1 MSAADLIKET
11 KTALEKFLKNLPD
24 PKNDEMKLF
33 DPSAIILLRTFPR
46 YQERLAT
53 FDVTK
58 WSGKPACLSAP
69 FCAIYGWSCKEKDV
83 LKCPD
88 CGEVLLGELPARN
101 KDFFP
106 KKVDNLLTMLTS
118 GHASWCEFAISH
130 EPFEFLK
137 KNDSP
142 YLFKK
147 RLQSFPKTIDFLP
160 KVESTLSEDD
170 KQFLGENFWI
180 FVKNKTYKNEIIE
193 LAANGWSFT
202 IENKIELLL
211 CEDDVRQIP
220 LERLKKTAS
229 FNAVSEHRTWSIWQ
243 RSYDMPDQN
252 MVYQGLVAIG
262 KMGLSD
268 DLYGAE
274 KLLSVLREEVA
285 AKESQEAPSKRARME
300 IKNYEDDQ
308 SFGSAAR
315 TAAEIKR
322 ILDSA
327 ISPTARR

>member
-11 KTALEKFLKNLPD
+11 ETALKKFLNNLPD
-24 PKNDEMKLF
+24 PKNEEMKLF

-58 WSGKPACLSAP
+58 WSGKPACLSPP

-83 LKCPD
+83 LKCSE
-88 CGEVLLGELPARN
+88 CGEVLLAELPARN

-160 KVESTLSEDD
+160 KVESGLSEDLLALD
-170 KQFLGENFWI
+170 KNFLERHFSI
-180 FVKNKTYKNEIIE
+180 FVKNKQYESEIIE
-193 LAANGWSFT
+193 LAANGWSFKAD
-202 IENKIELLL
+202 EHDGALLV

-220 LERLKKTAS
+220 ER
-229 FNAVSEHRTWSIWQ
+229 
-243 RSYDMPDQN
+243 
-252 MVYQGLVAIG
+252 
-262 KMGLSD
+262 
-268 DLYGAE
+268 
-274 KLLSVLREEVA
+274 
-285 AKESQEAPSKRARME
+285 
-300 IKNYEDDQ
+300 
-308 SFGSAAR
+308 
-315 TAAEIKR
+315 
-322 ILDSA
+322 
-327 ISPTARR
+327 

>member
-1 MSAADLIKET
+1 MN
-11 KTALEKFLKNLPD
+11 NLPD
-24 PKNDEMKLF
+24 PKNEEMKLF

-83 LKCPD
+83 LKCSE

-160 KVESTLSEDD
+160 KVESALSEND
-170 KQFLGENFWI
+170 KQFLEDQFSI
-180 FVKNKTYKNEIIE
+180 FVKNKV
-193 LAANGWSFT
+193 SFSQNNRS
-202 IENKIELLL
+202 NKSSSH
-211 CEDDVRQIP
+211 
-220 LERLKKTAS
+220 T
-229 FNAVSEHRTWSIWQ
+229 
-243 RSYDMPDQN
+243 
-252 MVYQGLVAIG
+252 
-262 KMGLSD
+262 KM
-268 DLYGAE
+268 
-274 KLLSVLREEVA
+274 K
-285 AKESQEAPSKRARME
+285 
-300 IKNYEDDQ
+300 
-308 SFGSAAR
+308 
-315 TAAEIKR
+315 
-322 ILDSA
+322 
-327 ISPTARR
+327 

>member
-130 EPFEFLK
+130 EPFEFFK
-137 KNDSP
+137 NNDSP

-160 KVESTLSEDD
+160 KVESALSEDD

>member
-1 MSAADLIKET
+1 MSATDLIKET
-11 KTALEKFLKNLPD
+11 ETALKKFLNNLPD

-83 LKCPD
+83 LKCLD

-160 KVESTLSEDD
+160 KVESGLTEED
-170 KQFLGENFWI
+170 KQFLIDHFSI
-180 FVKNKTYKNEIIE
+180 FVKNETCKTEIIE
-193 LAANGWSFT
+193 FAANGWSFAN
-202 IENKIELLL
+202 ENDVELLL

-220 LERLKKTAS
+220 ER
-229 FNAVSEHRTWSIWQ
+229 
-243 RSYDMPDQN
+243 
-252 MVYQGLVAIG
+252 
-262 KMGLSD
+262 
-268 DLYGAE
+268 
-274 KLLSVLREEVA
+274 
-285 AKESQEAPSKRARME
+285 
-300 IKNYEDDQ
+300 
-308 SFGSAAR
+308 
-315 TAAEIKR
+315 
-322 ILDSA
+322 
-327 ISPTARR
+327 